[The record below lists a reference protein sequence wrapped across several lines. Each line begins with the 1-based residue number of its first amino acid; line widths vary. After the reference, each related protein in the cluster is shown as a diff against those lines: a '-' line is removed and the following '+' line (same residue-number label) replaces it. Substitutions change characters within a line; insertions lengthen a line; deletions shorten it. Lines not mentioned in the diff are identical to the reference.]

1 MFVDWFADVP
11 CYLYEFK
18 RIISQTFQQVLVRVT
33 MTLDITQVHLHLGV
47 SFKNR
52 HHGLYQ
58 GHDYL
63 RPVNYVCAYDN
74 VKLLIFKGT
83 YRGVFRVKD
92 LSFEV

>member
-1 MFVDWFADVP
+1 MFVDWLANVP

-33 MTLDITQVHLHLGV
+33 MTLYITQVHLHLGV
-47 SFKNR
+47 SFKNLN
-52 HHGLYQ
+52 HGRYQ

-63 RPVNYVCAYDN
+63 RPVNYVCPYDY